1 MNKRKELIYEIGF
14 WLFFYVLFFLLS
26 FRFQKPLLTMV
37 VGAFVIFQTIVPV
50 YVHEFL
56 INRFLLQRR
65 YFIYIPLTALMVG
78 IFGMFFTYIQT
89 LFFSS
94 GRSESY
100 GMIIIF
106 LILHAGYKYFIRG
119 ADQQIKL
126 KEEENRRIKTELIL
140 QETATKHA
148 MAQLDLLRSQ
158 INPHFL
164 FNCLNSIYSLILDNS
179 AKAGEAILALSDL
192 MRYQIESAKSKWVP
206 LTKECQFIQNYI
218 NLEKLRFEDHCN
230 VDFKIAGDIQD
241 YRIAPMLLIYFVENA
256 FKHGISAD
264 SFENNIQIT
273 ITVSQGQIKF
283 FTSNNLNK
291 TRNETE
297 VQKLKT
303 GIENVTKRLELIYS
317 GRHILNINNGSEK
330 YTVSLTITL

>member
-1 MNKRKELIYEIGF
+1 MA
-14 WLFFYVLFFLLS
+14 
-26 FRFQKPLLTMV
+26 
-37 VGAFVIFQTIVPV
+37 VGAFVIFQTIIPV

-56 INRFLLQRR
+56 IKRFLLQRR

-78 IFGMFFTYIQT
+78 IFGMFFTYIQAV
-89 LFFSS
+89 FFSS

-119 ADQQIKL
+119 TDQQMKL

-179 AKAGEAILALSDL
+179 GKAGEGILALSDL
-192 MRYQIESAKSKWVP
+192 MRYQIETAKSKWVP

-230 VDFKIAGDIQD
+230 VDFKIFGDIQD

-264 SFENNIQIT
+264 SDENKIQIT

-303 GIENVTKRLELIYS
+303 GIENVTKRLDLIYS
-317 GRHILNINNGSEK
+317 GRHILNINNGFEK

>member
-1 MNKRKELIYEIGF
+1 
-14 WLFFYVLFFLLS
+14 
-26 FRFQKPLLTMV
+26 
-37 VGAFVIFQTIVPV
+37 
-50 YVHEFL
+50 
-56 INRFLLQRR
+56 
-65 YFIYIPLTALMVG
+65 MVG

-89 LFFSS
+89 VFFSS

-126 KEEENRRIKTELIL
+126 KEEENRRIKAELFL
-140 QETATKHA
+140 QETETKHA

-164 FNCLNSIYSLILDNS
+164 FNSLNSIYSLTLNQS
-179 AKAGEAILALSDL
+179 EKAGEAILELSEL
-192 MRYQIESAKSKWVP
+192 MRYQVETSKAKWVP
-206 LTKECQFIQNYI
+206 LAKECQFIQNYI

-230 VDFKIAGDIQD
+230 VDFNIEGQIND

-264 SFENNIQIT
+264 SDENNIQIT
-273 ITVSQGQIKF
+273 ISVSQGQIKF

-317 GRHILNINNGSEK
+317 GRHLLNINKGSEK

>member
-1 MNKRKELIYEIGF
+1 
-14 WLFFYVLFFLLS
+14 
-26 FRFQKPLLTMV
+26 MV
-37 VGAFVIFQTIVPV
+37 VGTFVIFQAIIPV
-50 YVHEFL
+50 YIHEIIFK
-56 INRFLLQRR
+56 RYLLQKR
-65 YFIYIPLTALMVG
+65 YFIYISLTAMVVG

-89 LFFSS
+89 ILFSS

-100 GMIIIF
+100 GMIVIF
-106 LILHAGYKYFIRG
+106 LILHTGYKYFILG
-119 ADQQIKL
+119 AGQQIKL

-148 MAQLDLLRSQ
+148 MAQLDLLKSQ

-179 AKAGEAILALSDL
+179 GKAGEAILALSDL
-192 MRYQIESAKSKWVP
+192 MRYQIETAKSKWIP

-230 VDFKIAGDIQD
+230 VDFKIVGDIQD

-264 SFENNIQIT
+264 SDENNIQIA
-273 ITVSQGQIKF
+273 ISVSQGQIKF

-291 TRNETE
+291 TSGETE

-317 GRHILNINNGSEK
+317 GRHLLDINKGSEK
-330 YTVSLTITL
+330 YSVSLTITL

>member
-1 MNKRKELIYEIGF
+1 MNKRKELVYEIGF
-14 WLFFYVLFFLLS
+14 WLFFYILFFLLS
-26 FRFQKPLLTMV
+26 FRFQKPFLTIV
-37 VGAFVIFQTIVPV
+37 VGGFVIFQAIIPV
-50 YVHEFL
+50 YIHEIIFK
-56 INRFLLQRR
+56 RYLLQKR
-65 YFIYIPLTALMVG
+65 YFIYIPLTAMVVG

-89 LFFSS
+89 ILFSS

-100 GMIIIF
+100 GMIVIF
-106 LILHAGYKYFIRG
+106 LILHTGYKYFILG
-119 ADQQIKL
+119 AGQQIKL
-126 KEEENRRIKTELIL
+126 KEEENRRIRTELIL

-179 AKAGEAILALSDL
+179 GKAGEAILALSDL
-192 MRYQIESAKSKWVP
+192 MRYQIETAKSKWVP

-230 VDFKIAGDIQD
+230 VDFKIDGDIQD

-256 FKHGISAD
+256 FKHGINTDSA
-264 SFENNIQIT
+264 ENNIQIT

-291 TRNETE
+291 NRNETE

-303 GIENVTKRLELIYS
+303 GIENVTKRLDLIYS